1 MNREGRRYRNE
12 LRLSQGLG
20 GQAAGAPPRA
30 RVLIVEGIS
39 GKGATKL
46 CKKGVAVHKIGEGD
60 GIDRVK
66 LDPAIDIQSDGTNQL
81 INI

>member
-1 MNREGRRYRNE
+1 
-12 LRLSQGLG
+12 
-20 GQAAGAPPRA
+20 
-30 RVLIVEGIS
+30 VEGIS